1 MTQRVRKFFL
11 AATAVVTMLCC
22 VGAAHAWDGSVAARF
37 SGGNGYSEANA
48 FEIATAAEL
57 AYLAQSV
64 NDGNTYEGRYFKLT
78 ADIDLSGHQWTPIG
92 VGINSASP
100 GEKVFKGTFDG
111 NMHSVSGMTITSDD
125 YEAGRSNSYVGLF
138 GLVAG
143 ADIINVSVVSHDIS
157 VNKRTAGGE
166 LCVGALIGRSSS
178 GTVNGSFSYGS
189 IAASTVATAKVGG
202 LIGESYAAV
211 SACYADGSVS
221 VTQANDG
228 YVGGLV
234 GWSVGNISSSFAV
247 GRITSSASNAYAG
260 GMVGRLSGAM
270 INVYSNANVSAGR
283 TGATTVYSG
292 GLVGLITGNTSRLS
306 SSYAWGT
313 VDTAGVAKATNAGGV
328 IGRREDSTGSAPAVV
343 SCDWIAMSGVS
354 LGIADDQPV
363 AKISLSDVRS
373 VDRTGLS
380 SDILSIKDYLNWD
393 EGAWTFAKSLDNGDR
408 PRLTAFLS
416 AQKNSVKPN
425 YISFAPSVV
434 NIKANERKQVKVV
447 VPDLSVRGM
456 AFSTSTPLRNVRL
469 SVSDESS
476 DIIIVSADKYTLSLD
491 NVITVAVSIDAIDA
505 APAQKRSLR
514 LVSTKEGSPDPQ
526 TAGETGLSI
535 PEVSE
540 AVKSKLTLSDHQYIT
555 SVDFSVSGVSSDIAR
570 ESLVSADMT
579 YDVSARGRSKRATY
593 GLRTQTTAA
602 LPLCY
607 AMTTSQFDAVTP
619 SGEYIIIEHQATDE
633 ERAAYLV
640 SNDFAL
646 IYSYVDGSA
655 SARPMNRVLIAG
667 PDLSPVITWGKAFDY
682 GIVFY
687 DAASESVKMNILA
700 MNTSRT
706 EPWAVGNFL
715 VVPDGDFNEVID
727 DPAWVATIKRH
738 TPDVPHGS
746 GGGGGCAAGAAVAA
760 GIAALV
766 AVGRRRL

>member
-22 VGAAHAWDGSVAARF
+22 VGAAHAWDGSAAARF

-64 NDGNTYEGRYFKLT
+64 NEGNTYEGRYFNLT

-92 VGINSASP
+92 VGINSASS

-111 NMHSVSGMTITSDD
+111 NMRSVSGMTITSDD

-143 ADIINVSVVSHDIS
+143 ANIINVSVVSHDIS

-283 TGATTVYSG
+283 AGATTVYSG

-313 VDTAGVAKATNAGGV
+313 VDTAGVARATNAGGV

-393 EGAWTFAKSLDNGDR
+393 EGAWTFAKALDGGVR
-408 PRLTAFLS
+408 PRLKAFLS
-416 AQKNSVKPN
+416 AGNNAVKRS

-434 NIKANERKQVKVV
+434 NIKANESKRVKAV
-447 VPDLSVRGM
+447 VPDLSASVEV
-456 AFSTSTPLRNVRL
+456 SNVNPLRNVRL
-469 SVSDESS
+469 SANH
-476 DIIIVSADKYTLSLD
+476 DIITVSANKYTISGD
-491 NVITVAVSIDAIDA
+491 NTITVDISIGT
-505 APAQKRSLR
+505 APALSRPLHLIS
-514 LVSTKEGSPDPQ
+514 SKEGSPDPQ

-540 AVKSKLTLSDHQYIT
+540 AVKSKLTLSDSQFIT
-555 SVDFSVSGVSSDIAR
+555 SVDLDMKGVSSDLAR
-570 ESLVSADMT
+570 EVLTSADVT
-579 YDVSARGRSKRATY
+579 YDVDACGRSKRVTY
-593 GLRTQTTAA
+593 SLRSQTTAA

-607 AMTTSQFDAVTP
+607 AMTTSQFDTQLP
-619 SGEYIIIEHQATDE
+619 SGEVLIIEQQHTDE

-667 PDLSPVITWGKAFDY
+667 PDLSPVITWGKAFED
-682 GIVFY
+682 GIAVY
-687 DAASESVKMNILA
+687 DPASLSVKFNILA

-766 AVGRRRL
+766 AVGRRRI